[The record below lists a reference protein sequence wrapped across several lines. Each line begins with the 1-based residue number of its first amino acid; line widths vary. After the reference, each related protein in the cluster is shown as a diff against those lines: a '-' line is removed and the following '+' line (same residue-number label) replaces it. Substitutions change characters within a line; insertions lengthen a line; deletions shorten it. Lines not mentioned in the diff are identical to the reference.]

1 MVFDII
7 YILGGAKKL
16 EIFLNKIN
24 QASTSKWSIEFKLSL
39 EEYGL
44 FYKDDSEENYVGL
57 FLVELKNLKIIN
69 WYQKNW
75 ELKSTKTLKNQWLN
89 DAFIKSYI
97 SYAGIYSI
105 DVNFEKIAVLI
116 SILTERAKF
125 KCNKITLQYLVR
137 FSQSIIPQELVDIL
151 KLEDKYIFSDPQL
164 IIYTIWTIDIF
175 LVVKM
180 LYIFTQIMNKNE
192 LDDFWKLINLE
203 ENISLETKDEL
214 ESQYKIFYFTRNIWE
229 KITFNRE
236 NGEVFVWKRRVGNIS
251 ISTQEYHLFSILY
264 DRIGEYLTYEEIAKE
279 IEERTWSINI
289 KKDDKVNVWS
299 FCSNLK
305 DNLDNRI
312 KSLIETQRGRYM
324 LKKSIE

>member
-1 MVFDII
+1 MTFDII
-7 YILGGAKKL
+7 YILGGAKKV
-16 EIFLNKIN
+16 EIFLNKII
-24 QASTSKWSIEFKLSL
+24 QLRGSKLKFEFKLSI
-39 EEYGL
+39 EEYGF
-44 FYKDDSEENYVGL
+44 FYKNDSQENYVGL
-57 FLVELKNLKIIN
+57 FLTELKNLKIIT
-69 WYQKNW
+69 WYKKSW
-75 ELKSTKTLKNQWLN
+75 ELKPLKTLKNHWLT
-89 DAFIKSYI
+89 DDFIQSYI
-97 SYAGIYSI
+97 SHAGIYSI
-105 DVNFEKIAVLI
+105 DVNFEKIDVLI
-116 SILTERAKF
+116 SVLTEKAKF
-125 KCNKITLQYLVR
+125 KCNKTTLQHLVR
-137 FSQSIIPQELVDIL
+137 YSQSITPQELVDIL

-236 NGEVFVWKRRVGNIS
+236 NGEVFVWKRGVGNIS

-264 DRIGEYLTYEEIAKE
+264 DRIGEYISYEEIAKE

-312 KSLIETQRGRYM
+312 KSLIETQRGKYM